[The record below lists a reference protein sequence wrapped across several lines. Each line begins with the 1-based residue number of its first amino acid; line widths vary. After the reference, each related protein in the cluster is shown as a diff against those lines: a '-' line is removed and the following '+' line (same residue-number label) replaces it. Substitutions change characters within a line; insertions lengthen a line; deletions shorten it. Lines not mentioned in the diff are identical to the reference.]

1 MAPRPYMIEDAGVR
15 LRMRVTPKSSKDQID
30 GIYEAGDGSLAL
42 KVRVRAQ
49 PEKGKA
55 NAAVV
60 AVIAKA
66 LGCAK
71 SDVSVTAGSK
81 DRTKTLFINGE
92 TSRLTRAI
100 DALIDAQN

>member
-1 MAPRPYMIEDAGVR
+1 MAPRPYTAEAAGVR
-15 LRMRVTPKSSKDQID
+15 LRVRVTPKSSNDRID
-30 GIYEAGDGSLAL
+30 GIYAAGDGTTAL

-55 NAAVV
+55 NT
-60 AVIAKA
+60 AVIAVTAKA
-66 LGCAK
+66 LGCAR

-81 DRTKTLFINGE
+81 DRTKTLFISGE